1 MITSRINLAN
11 LQDNE
16 PALLHQLFKAFNDTD
31 VFSKDDE
38 FEIEFQNPRSHLNE
52 THTISLSHDIIK
64 RRRNRDESEFRYEV
78 IDHDDLIGK
87 GTFGSVYGVLCTLA
101 PTQNSIIA
109 KKNKNRVV
117 KIQPYTEFLKTEID
131 LSRRAGNLHVKTPTI
146 LPSEA
151 GTDATTYM
159 VMKRLSGTDLYAI
172 IKQANRKMVT
182 ITPYKRLAYIMTLLA
197 RVKTMHEHGIVHRDL
212 KPDNVMLD
220 LNTDTMEIFDY
231 GLSKKIDDKDISDI
245 VGTPGFM
252 PIEAFMGLGTSEKTD
267 VFATAII
274 IGMILYADQPEETMD
289 DIIQYKFENIF
300 NDDSI
305 DFNDDEKHQ
314 IMSVL
319 YKMTIYQRNHRIGV
333 QEAYAVFEKIRDD
346 YVNRKIREM
355 VANRKP
361 MYELKQG
368 LFYNKPAEPVKF
380 AADRTAEAKVL
391 RRIKSCNNLS
401 V

>member
-1 MITSRINLAN
+1 MFTSRINLAN

-16 PALLHQLFKAFNDTD
+16 PTLLYQLFKAFNDTD

-38 FEIEFQNPRSHLNE
+38 FEIEFENPLTHLNE
-52 THTISLSHDIIK
+52 THSISLSHDIIK

-78 IDHDDLIGK
+78 INHDDLIGK

-101 PTQNSIIA
+101 PMHNTIIA
-109 KKNKNRVV
+109 KRNKSRVV
-117 KIQPYTEFLKTEID
+117 KIQPYTDLLQSEID
-131 LSRRAGNLHVKTPTI
+131 LSRIAGNLHVKSPTI
-146 LPSEA
+146 LPSETGA
-151 GTDATTYM
+151 DATTYM
-159 VMKRLSGTDLYAI
+159 VMQRLSGTDLYAI
-172 IKQANRKMVT
+172 IKQTSRKKLT
-182 ITPYKRLAYIMTLLA
+182 ITPHKRLGYIMMLLA
-197 RVKTMHEHGIVHRDL
+197 QVKKMHEQGIVHRDL

-231 GLSKKIDDKDISDI
+231 GLSKKADDNDISDI

-252 PIEAFMGLGTSEKTD
+252 PVEAFTGLGTSEKTD

-289 DIIQYKFENIF
+289 DIIKYKFENIF

-319 YKMTIYQRNHRIGV
+319 YKMTIYQRNHRIGE
-333 QEAYAVFEKIRDD
+333 QEAYAAFEKIRDD

-355 VANRKP
+355 VTNRKP

-368 LFYNKPAEPVKF
+368 LFYNKQAEPVKV
-380 AADRTAEAKVL
+380 AHDRTAEAKVL